1 VPNEPDLDLA
11 EARQLAAD
19 VFVMGFPLVLM
30 DAVRRA
36 HPIELN
42 RILLLAEDSPTL
54 APGLADEGTREVRTS
69 AWIDVSERPV
79 VMHLPHMH
87 GRYFSVTLMD
97 ATGDPFASLGS
108 HTGDAA
114 GSDLAI
120 VGPRW
125 RGELSGPLKAVR
137 SVTDVVWALSRI
149 TASSDAD
156 RPEAE
161 ALAGRQALTPLHE
174 AGEAARPI
182 DRGPMRLLDPPA
194 HTCVQQVMDMTPEMF
209 THRLNLLVERAAQGL
224 RGAYWPTL
232 RTRLR
237 ALNELGKPGEIGVDS
252 ELGRTLSK
260 GFADGAAAI
269 RAGAELAAK
278 PGASGWRTFGAP
290 PSPGAGP
297 LARAVRVF
305 TDLGGPVAED
315 VLSLVCDTD
324 EAGRELSG
332 AERYRIHFARGATP
346 PVVAFWSLF
355 ITPRSV
361 KGAPTGTRRGIGDR
375 NDLTA
380 NPDGSLDLIIQHEV
394 PAGGPSVNWLPAPT
408 GAFTLSVR
416 LHWPRPPALSGAW
429 RMPAVERLGSGF
441 ARRAESR
448 QSGTDPQRSPPSED
462 GLSPRLSSWSRFP
475 LAFAILREI
484 TK

>member
-1 VPNEPDLDLA
+1 MPNEPDFDVT

-42 RILLLAEDSPTL
+42 RILLLADDSPTL
-54 APGLADEGTREVRTS
+54 APGLADEGVLEVRTS

-97 ATGDPFASLGS
+97 ASGDPFASLGS
-108 HTGDAA
+108 HTGDAV

-137 SVTDVVWALSRI
+137 SLTDVVWALSRI
-149 TASSDAD
+149 TANSAAD

-161 ALAGRQALTPLHE
+161 VLAARQALTPLHE
-174 AGEAARPI
+174 VGEAGTPV
-182 DRGPMRLLDPPA
+182 DPGPMRVLEPPS

-209 THRLNLLVERAAQGL
+209 THRLNLLVERSAQGL

-232 RTRLR
+232 RARLH
-237 ALNELGKPGEIGVDS
+237 ALNALGKPGEIGVDS
-252 ELGRTLSK
+252 ELGRTLSR

-269 RAGAELAAK
+269 RAGTELAAK
-278 PGASGWRTFGAP
+278 PGATGWRTFGAP
-290 PSPGAGP
+290 PSSGAGP

-305 TDLGGPVAED
+305 TDLGGPVSED
-315 VLSLVCDTD
+315 VLSLACDTD
-324 EAGRELSG
+324 EAGREFSG
-332 AERYRIHFARGATP
+332 TERYRIHFPRGGTP

-355 ITPRSV
+355 VTPLGA
-361 KGAPTGTRRGIGDR
+361 KGAPTGTRRGISDR

-380 NPDGSLDLIIQHEV
+380 NPDGSLDLIIQHEL
-394 PAGGPSVNWLPAPT
+394 PAGGPTVNWLPAPA
-408 GAFTLSVR
+408 GLFTLNIR
-416 LHWPRPPALSGAW
+416 LHWPRPAALSGPW

-441 ARRAESR
+441 ARRAETR
-448 QSGTDPQRSPPSED
+448 APAPDEPRRPPPSNALRPTQP
-462 GLSPRLSSWSRFP
+462 GKGPPASRSQSM
-475 LAFAILREI
+475 RR
-484 TK
+484 